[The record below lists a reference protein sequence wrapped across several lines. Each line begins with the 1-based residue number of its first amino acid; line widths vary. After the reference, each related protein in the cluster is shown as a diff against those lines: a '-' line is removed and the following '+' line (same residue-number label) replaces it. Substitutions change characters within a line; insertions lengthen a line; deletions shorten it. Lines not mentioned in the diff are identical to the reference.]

1 MYLYG
6 LVHRTAIG
14 TLKSLPIAGISAE
27 LIYLES
33 GDLVAIVEPGFPV
46 QACAAS
52 EQALIDAIVV
62 HDRVLLSAFAVTTVL
77 PLRFGTEF
85 ATDAALLDHLQNQQQ
100 HYLAA
105 LTALQGKAEMSLK
118 LSAKLPESELISAS
132 LKGREYFQAKKE
144 QSQQQQ
150 MLQTRL
156 DGDRQSLIE
165 ELQLQNI
172 RVFTKSVDHYLLLCD
187 RGIAIQDV
195 LTIWQLQMK
204 ECDSSQTQWSWKV
217 SEMLPAYHFAAEV
230 LADTKS
236 RNECYKSWR
245 TAPQPPILGEPNLD
259 WVSFSPRIG
268 G

>member
-6 LVHRTAIG
+6 LVHRTAIE
-14 TLKSLPIAGISAE
+14 TLKSLPIAGISNE

-85 ATDAALLDHLQNQQQ
+85 ATDTALLDHLQNQQAS
-100 HYLAA
+100 YLKA
-105 LTALQGKAEMSLK
+105 LIALQGKAEVSLK
-118 LSAKLPESELISAS
+118 IFAELPEPEAIPAN
-132 LKGREYFQAKKE
+132 LKGREYFQAKKA

-150 MLQTRL
+150 TLQIQL
-156 DGDRQSLIE
+156 DGDRQSLVK
-165 ELQLQNI
+165 ELQFHNI
-172 RVFTKSVDHYLLLCD
+172 QVFTKSVDHYLLLCD
-187 RGIAIQDV
+187 RGFAIQDV
-195 LTIWQLQMK
+195 LTIWQLQTQ
-204 ECDSSQTQWSWKV
+204 ESDSAPTQWTWKI

-230 LADTKS
+230 LA
-236 RNECYKSWR
+236 EG
-245 TAPQPPILGEPNLD
+245 LNL
-259 WVSFSPRIG
+259 
-268 G
+268 